1 MTRKVRIM
9 YVDYYQEAC
18 DESSTSVCL
27 RTRFDTD
34 GAFEIDS
41 VSVSGFNN
49 LQWGGRYIV
58 QVEAEQD
65 SSGKDIHYSFESIN
79 STQVIDASNNEF
91 GLTFNM
97 ASGILFD
104 N

>member
-1 MTRKVRIM
+1 V
-9 YVDYYQEAC
+9 
-18 DESSTSVCL
+18 
-27 RTRFDTD
+27 
-34 GAFEIDS
+34 G
-41 VSVSGFNN
+41 
-49 LQWGGRYIV
+49 GGRYIV